1 MATITYDPSEA
12 QEGEFS
18 QEEQDSIAVGE
29 QLAEQQ
35 DQLLAG
41 KFQDAEQLEKAY
53 VELQR
58 KLGSQDNATQAQEE
72 TQEEE
77 QRQEVEPV
85 DGGFLDQIWEEAV
98 NGEYSQETLDQLAQM
113 HPNDLAQ
120 EYLNY
125 RAEVEQQSQSEVLSN
140 EDIDV
145 LQGLVGGSDS
155 YANMMSWAQ
164 QSLSAD
170 EIEMYDMVM
179 EKGDPVACF
188 FAVQALGNRF
198 ADASVGTQGEF
209 VSGGTPRETTDAFRS
224 QAEVVRAMHDP
235 RYDNDP
241 AYRDD
246 VMQKLERS
254 QDIMF

>member
-12 QEGEFS
+12 QEGEFTE
-18 QEEQDSIAVGE
+18 EEQDSIAVGE
-29 QLAEQQ
+29 KLAEQEQ
-35 DQLLAG
+35 QLLAG

-58 KLGSQDNATQAQEE
+58 KLGSQDNEPEAEEE

-77 QRQEVEPV
+77 EVEPV
-85 DGGFLDQIWEEAV
+85 EGGFLEQVWDEAM
-98 NGEYSQETLDQLAQM
+98 NGEYTQETLDQLAQM
-113 HPNDLAQ
+113 HPNEIAQ

-125 RAEVEQQSQSEVLSN
+125 RAEVESQPQAEVLSE
-140 EDIDV
+140 EDIDA
-145 LQGLVGGSDS
+145 LQGLVGGKES
-155 YANMMSWAQ
+155 YGNMMAWAQ
-164 QSLSAD
+164 ESLTPQ
-170 EIEMYDMVM
+170 EVEMYDSVM
-179 EKGDPVACF
+179 EKGDPVSCF
-188 FAVQALGNRF
+188 FAVQALGNRY

-209 VSGGTPRETTDAFRS
+209 VSGGTPRESKDAFRS